1 MRVVCVVAVRMGSL
15 RLPGKTLLGID
26 GKPLI
31 QHLLDR
37 LSTCS
42 RLDQTVIATTDLVE
56 DDSVEKFCKNH
67 GVACFRGS
75 PTDVLSRITGAC
87 EAHDARVGVVV
98 YGDGPLIDP
107 QIIDYAIEQYVSLDS
122 ADFVGNDLVSSF
134 PAGMEVEVFSMT
146 ALSRSNLLCKDENIR
161 EHGTLFL
168 RQNPQLFRIE
178 SFEAKD
184 QLRRPDLVLEVDT
197 PEDLAVIGPIAK
209 HMKAID
215 SYSLDEIIKFVDAN
229 SLQKLNEHIPRRW
242 REFRQTSVV

>member
-1 MRVVCVVAVRMGSL
+1 MSVVCVVAVRMGSS
-15 RLPGKTLLGID
+15 RLPGKALCEID

-31 QHLLDR
+31 EHLLDR

-56 DDSVEKFCKNH
+56 DDLVVNYCKNY

-75 PTDVLSRITGAC
+75 PTDVLSRITSAC
-87 EAHDARVGVVV
+87 KVHDARVGVVV

-107 QIIDYAIEQYVSLDS
+107 QIIDYAIEQYLSLDS
-122 ADFVGNDLVSSF
+122 VDFVGNDLVSSF
-134 PAGMEVEVFSMT
+134 PAGMEVEVFSMA
-146 ALSRSNLLCKDENIR
+146 ALGRCNLLCKDKNIR
-161 EHGTLFL
+161 EHGTLYL

-178 SFEAKD
+178 SFEAED
-184 QLRRPDLVLEVDT
+184 QLRRPDLVLEVDA

-209 HMKAID
+209 HMRAID

-229 SLQKLNEHIPRRW
+229 SLQELNEHIPRRW
-242 REFRQTSVV
+242 KEFRQSSVV